1 MFDTPAADLPD
12 VEPTDADL
20 QILTGWSWQAGQD
33 YLEDRLAALVTS
45 DSADGSNVRRVQF
58 ATLDRRFRS
67 AATDLPVAA

>member
-1 MFDTPAADLPD
+1 MFDMPAADLPD

-45 DSADGSNVRRVQF
+45 DSADGSNVRQIQF
-58 ATLDRRFRS
+58 PNRRSRS